1 MKRNIE
7 AERGRNGLSKTELA
21 KLLEISLPTYNGY
34 INEASIP
41 SAKLVLLA
49 DLFGVSCDYLLGRTS
64 DPHNSKEVL

>member
-7 AERGRNGLSKTELA
+7 AERGRNGFSKTELA

-41 SAKLVLLA
+41 SAKLIMLA
-49 DLFGVSCDYLLGRTS
+49 DLFGVSCDYLLGRTNRPNN
-64 DPHNSKEVL
+64 DTEVG